1 MHRKSKFLD
10 SLLKNP
16 LYSTWIVPGKV
27 DTLVHC
33 KWCCKDVNE
42 LNMGDSALKSLME
55 GKKCVNHSPSDNCQ
69 SLNTHFQKLKKN
81 EQPTTVQVITNSSL
95 VTNKNQASIDNMF
108 TKENVTCSEVW
119 WAFKTVESKC
129 LLRSCEGTNAL

>member
-27 DTLVHC
+27 DPLAHC

-42 LNMGDSALKSLME
+42 LNMSESA
-55 GKKCVNHSPSDNCQ
+55 
-69 SLNTHFQKLKKN
+69 F
-81 EQPTTVQVITNSSL
+81 
-95 VTNKNQASIDNMF
+95 
-108 TKENVTCSEVW
+108 
-119 WAFKTVESKC
+119 
-129 LLRSCEGTNAL
+129 RS